1 MYSQQLKYVLV
12 LLLINAALCQ
22 NIKEEKSFTT
32 AIANMER
39 LLRTEIQLIAELE
52 NFANELQTKLSIIR
66 SGAAMMRRENLKSKS
81 DPEKYLSNPLNAFSL
96 MRRMQA
102 DWISW
107 ELFMSKSVGEAN
119 IKAVQQL
126 RENVPDAKD
135 LSEAISAIYRL
146 QRTYDL
152 KASEMAAG
160 YLHGNQYEAK
170 LSSLDCYTIGVG
182 LFDREMY
189 YDAGFWLYIALE
201 SYDQNDLF
209 TAIEFNKVKI
219 LEMYAETMLKHN
231 RPEDALLVLDK
242 AIDLSP
248 RSATLLSKK
257 IDIKAKIRVDKSPPK
272 VYSIKEPS
280 DYERGCRGE
289 YDDKMP
295 QMYCTFNTTTTPFL
309 RIAPL
314 KMEIVQLDPYMVIYH
329 DVISD
334 KEIAILKHMA
344 IPQLKRATVYSE
356 NSSKSVVV
364 DRRTSQFAWFYD
376 KTNDVTI
383 RLNERITDM
392 TGFNLVGSEMLQVMN
407 YGLGGHYDTHYDFF
421 NVSADTEIIRTTGN
435 RIATVLFYLS
445 DVEQGGATVF
455 PNIETSVLPR
465 KGMAVMWYNL
475 NNRGDGNWLTLH
487 AACPVIVG
495 SKWVCNKWIRERNQ
509 LFTKPCARE

>member
-421 NVSADTEIIRTTGN
+421 NVSAN
-435 RIATVLFYLS
+435 C
-445 DVEQGGATVF
+445 
-455 PNIETSVLPR
+455 N
-465 KGMAVMWYNL
+465 
-475 NNRGDGNWLTLH
+475 
-487 AACPVIVG
+487 CPILL
-495 SKWVCNKWIRERNQ
+495 K
-509 LFTKPCARE
+509 